1 MDDDDDADAALEK
14 FFEEDALLEALQDAP
29 DMEAQAEAF
38 KARSEGSRQKDE
50 KSSTRSEGPQTKA
63 GLQMRATA
71 SAAQASR
78 EPAGP
83 GHGSAPQSFDVEAP
97 GAPGAPGP
105 GRRRAKGRSWR
116 GTMAVILVS
125 LVIWA
130 ILMAIWSPAELW
142 PHVPEVSV
150 ATEGLVKEMARNTP
164 RPIQLPG
171 HSSANE
177 TRAAGPRARVNV
189 SWSSLDISGNATDAV
204 AENSTGGGRPVPFRR
219 KGRRVD
225 GIGH

>member
-1 MDDDDDADAALEK
+1 
-14 FFEEDALLEALQDAP
+14 
-29 DMEAQAEAF
+29 
-38 KARSEGSRQKDE
+38 
-50 KSSTRSEGPQTKA
+50 
-63 GLQMRATA
+63 
-71 SAAQASR
+71 
-78 EPAGP
+78 
-83 GHGSAPQSFDVEAP
+83 
-97 GAPGAPGP
+97 
-105 GRRRAKGRSWR
+105 
-116 GTMAVILVS
+116 MAVILVS

-150 ATEGLVKEMARNTP
+150 ATEGLVKAGSLEAVSIPISLSFRCDACHASKEMARNTP

-204 AENSTGGGRPVPFRR
+204 AENSTGLPKASLMFPG
-219 KGRRVD
+219 VD
-225 GIGH
+225 AFMSTTPQVEGVQYLSVARAGVLMALAIESVFPAESDAVLPLPLHAATS